1 MLEWI
6 KKLLSQISTVWGKW
20 TIIQKIIFAGIL
32 VGALMGL
39 VLLFTVSSTPS
50 MVPLLGVPI
59 TDQDTNDRIMLKLDE
74 EGVSY
79 KLNADGRI
87 YVPDDKIAR
96 SMRSILIRE
105 DLIPSETDPW
115 AIFDVERWTLTD
127 FERDVNLRRAIT
139 ASLEQHI
146 KALADVD
153 NAQVSLVM
161 PEKTLF
167 SSEQNPVTVSVIITP
182 RPGSDISTSRPKVEG
197 IVKLI
202 QFAVEGLTEDNI
214 TILDY
219 SGNILNDFEGLESID
234 RLELTSRM
242 LKQKKSLE
250 VQYTNTILGSLQNV
264 FTPKRVNIVN
274 IDIDLEFINKT
285 ISTEEHFPIVLRED
299 DPTTPYS
306 ELDTVNSITL
316 SRNDT
321 SENFEGTGFN
331 PEGPPGQE
339 GQTAPA
345 YKDMNNL
352 VGKYESDSTTQNEVV
367 NTRNI
372 REEKSPFQIARI
384 SVAVAVDG
392 IWSWDY
398 DEKGKPILEKGRI
411 KRLYTPVSDEDLAK
425 AMTLVQHAVGFS
437 NGRGDSV
444 TVQHIP
450 FDRTDEFKA
459 EDSEWRRQQQIQQTM
474 LYSIVA
480 LIILIAAF
488 FVYRAIAKEL
498 ERRRRLREEE
508 LARQHQALR
517 EQTLRQAEE
526 EGIDVEMSVQERAR
540 MEMQE
545 NAKNMARE
553 HPEDVAN
560 LIRTWMVEES

>member
-6 KKLLSQISTVWGKW
+6 KKLISQIGLIWGKW
-20 TIIQKIIFAGIL
+20 SIVQKLIFAGIL
-32 VGALMGL
+32 TGAAVGI
-39 VLLFTVSSTPS
+39 VLLFTVSSSPS
-50 MVPLLGVPI
+50 MVPLLGIPI
-59 TDQDTNDRIMLKLDE
+59 TDQSQNERIILKLDE
-74 EGVSY
+74 EGVNY
-79 KLNADGRI
+79 KLNADGKI
-87 YVPDDKIAR
+87 YVSDDKVAR
-96 SMRSILIRE
+96 RMRSVLIRE
-105 DLIPSETDPW
+105 DLIPTGTDPW

-139 ASLEQHI
+139 ANLEQHI
-146 KALADVD
+146 KALSDVD
-153 NAQVSLVM
+153 NAQVSLVI
-161 PEKTLF
+161 PERTLF
-167 SSEQNPVTVSVIITP
+167 SSDQNPTTVSVIITP
-182 RPGSDISTSRPKVEG
+182 RPGSDISESRAKVEG

-202 QFAVEGLTEDNI
+202 QFAVEGLEADNI

-219 SGNILNDFEGLESID
+219 SGKILNDFENMGKLD
-234 RLELTSRM
+234 DLMLTSRM
-242 LKQKKSLE
+242 LKQKHSLE
-250 VQYTNTILGSLQNV
+250 VQYTNTILASLQNV
-264 FTPKRVNIVN
+264 FTAKRVNIVN

-285 ISTEEHFPIVLRED
+285 IVTEEHFPIIVRED
-299 DPTTPYS
+299 NPETPYS

-316 SRNDT
+316 SKNSS
-321 SENFEGTGFN
+321 SELFEGTGFN

-345 YKDMNNL
+345 YKDLNNL
-352 VGKYESDSTTQNEVV
+352 VGKYESKSETQNEVV

-372 REEKSPFQIARI
+372 QEQKSPFNIARM

-392 IWSWDY
+392 IWNWDY
-398 DEKGKPILEKGRI
+398 DDNGKPLVEKGSI
-411 KRLYTPVSDEDLAK
+411 KRIYSPVSDEDLAK
-425 AMTLVQHAVGFS
+425 AMTLVQHAVGYS
-437 NGRGDSV
+437 TARGDTV

-450 FDRTDEFKA
+450 FDRTSEFRA
-459 EDSEWRRQQQIQQTM
+459 EDDEYRRQQQIQQTV
-474 LYSIVA
+474 LFSIIA
-480 LIILIAAF
+480 LVILIASF
-488 FVYRAIAKEL
+488 FIFRMISKEL

-508 LARQHQALR
+508 LARQHQAMR

-560 LIRTWMVEES
+560 LIRTWLAEE

>member
-6 KKLLSQISTVWGKW
+6 KKLLSQITTVWGKW
-20 TIIQKIIFAGIL
+20 SIIQKMIFSGILIGAVAGI
-32 VGALMGL
+32 
-39 VLLFTVSSTPS
+39 VLLFTVSSSPS

-59 TDQDTNDRIMLKLDE
+59 TDQDSNDRIMLKLDE

-79 KLNADGRI
+79 RLNADGRI
-87 YVPDDKIAR
+87 YVSDEKTAR
-96 SMRSILIRE
+96 NMRSLLIRE
-105 DLIPSETDPW
+105 DLIPSDTDPW

-139 ASLEQHI
+139 SSLEQHI
-146 KALADVD
+146 EALADVD
-153 NAQVSLVM
+153 NARVSLVM
-161 PEKTLF
+161 PERTLF
-167 SSEQNPVTVSVIITP
+167 ASEQNPVTVSAVITP
-182 RPGSDISTSRPKVEG
+182 KPGSDIATSRNKVEG
-197 IVKLI
+197 IVKLV
-202 QFAVEGLTEDNI
+202 QFAVEGLQEENI
-214 TILDY
+214 TILDFN
-219 SGNILNDFEGLESID
+219 GNILNDFEGLESLD

-250 VQYTNTILGSLQNV
+250 VQYTNTILASLQNV

-285 ISTEEHFPIVLRED
+285 IATEEHFPITVRED
-299 DPTTPYS
+299 NPETPYS
-306 ELDTVNSITL
+306 ELETVNSITL
-316 SRNDT
+316 SE
-321 SENFEGTGFN
+321 SESAENFEGTGFN

-345 YKDMNNL
+345 YKDLNNL
-352 VGKYESDSTTQNEVV
+352 VGKYESNSTTRNEVV

-372 REEKSPFQIARI
+372 QEEKSPFDISRI

-392 IWSWDY
+392 IWNWDY
-398 DEKGKPILEKGRI
+398 DEKGKPNIEKGSI
-411 KRLYTPVSDEDLAK
+411 KRVYTPVSDEDLAK
-425 AMTLVQHAVGFS
+425 ALTLVQHAVGYS
-437 NGRGDSV
+437 TARGDTV

-450 FDRTDEFKA
+450 FDRSEEFKA
-459 EDSEWRRQQQIQQTM
+459 EDAEYRRQQQIQQTM
-474 LYSIVA
+474 LYSIIA

-488 FVYRAIAKEL
+488 FIYRAIAKEL

-508 LARQHQALR
+508 LARQHQAMR

-560 LIRTWMVEES
+560 LIRTWLAEE

>member
-6 KKLLSQISTVWGKW
+6 KKLLGQITTVWGKW
-20 TIIQKIIFAGIL
+20 SIVQKLIFSGIL
-32 VGALMGL
+32 IGALVGI
-39 VLLFTVSSTPS
+39 VLLFTVSSSPS

-59 TDQDTNDRIMLKLDE
+59 TDQDSNDRIMLKLDE
-74 EGVSY
+74 EGIAY
-79 KLNADGRI
+79 KLNTDGRI
-87 YVPDDKIAR
+87 YVSDEKTAR
-96 SMRSILIRE
+96 NMRSLLIRE
-105 DLIPSETDPW
+105 DLIPSDTDPW

-139 ASLEQHI
+139 SSLEQHI
-146 KALADVD
+146 EALADVD

-161 PEKTLF
+161 PERTLF
-167 SSEQNPVTVSVIITP
+167 ASEQNPVTVSAVITP
-182 RPGSDISTSRPKVEG
+182 RPGSDIATNRNKVEG
-197 IVKLI
+197 IVKLVK
-202 QFAVEGLTEDNI
+202 FAVEGLEEENI
-214 TILDY
+214 TILDFN
-219 SGNILNDFEGLESID
+219 GTILNDFEGLESLD
-234 RLELTSRM
+234 RLELTNRM

-250 VQYTNTILGSLQNV
+250 VQYTNTILASLQNV

-285 ISTEEHFPIVLRED
+285 IATEEHFPITVRED
-299 DPTTPYS
+299 NPETPYS
-306 ELDTVNSITL
+306 ELETVNSITL
-316 SRNDT
+316 SESN
-321 SENFEGTGFN
+321 SAENFEGTGFN

-345 YKDMNNL
+345 YKDLNNL
-352 VGKYESDSTTQNEVV
+352 VGKYESNSTTRNEVV

-372 REEKSPFQIARI
+372 QEEKSPFQIARI

-392 IWSWDY
+392 IWNWDY
-398 DEKGKPILEKGRI
+398 DEKGKAVIEKGSI

-425 AMTLVQHAVGFS
+425 ALTLVQHAVGYS
-437 NGRGDSV
+437 TARGDTV

-450 FDRTDEFKA
+450 FDRSDEFKA
-459 EDSEWRRQQQIQQTM
+459 EDAEYRRQQQIQQTL
-474 LYSIVA
+474 LYSIIA

-488 FVYRAIAKEL
+488 FIYRAIAKEL

-508 LARQHQALR
+508 LARQHQAMR

-560 LIRTWMVEES
+560 LIRTWLAEE

>member
-6 KKLLSQISTVWGKW
+6 KKLLGQITTVWGKW
-20 TIIQKIIFAGIL
+20 SIVQKLIFSGIL
-32 VGALMGL
+32 IGAVVGI
-39 VLLFTVSSTPS
+39 VLLFTVSSSPS

-59 TDQDTNDRIMLKLDE
+59 TDQDSNDRIMLKLDE
-74 EGVSY
+74 EGIAY
-79 KLNADGRI
+79 RLNADGRI
-87 YVPDDKIAR
+87 YVSDEKTAR
-96 SMRSILIRE
+96 NMRSLLIRE
-105 DLIPSETDPW
+105 DLIPSDTDPW

-146 KALADVD
+146 EALADVD

-161 PEKTLF
+161 PERTLF
-167 SSEQNPVTVSVIITP
+167 ASEQNPVTVSAVITP
-182 RPGSDISTSRPKVEG
+182 RPGSDIATNRNKVEG
-197 IVKLI
+197 IVKLV
-202 QFAVEGLTEDNI
+202 QFAVEGLDEENI
-214 TILDY
+214 TILDFN
-219 SGNILNDFEGLESID
+219 GTILNDFEGLESLD

-250 VQYTNTILGSLQNV
+250 VQYTNTILASLQNV

-285 ISTEEHFPIVLRED
+285 IATEEHFPITVRED
-299 DPTTPYS
+299 DPETPYS
-306 ELDTVNSITL
+306 ELETVNSITL
-316 SRNDT
+316 SESN
-321 SENFEGTGFN
+321 SAENFEGTGFN

-345 YKDMNNL
+345 YKDLNNL
-352 VGKYESDSTTQNEVV
+352 VGRYESNSTTRNEVV

-372 REEKSPFQIARI
+372 QEEKSPFQIARI

-392 IWSWDY
+392 IWNWDY
-398 DEKGKPILEKGRI
+398 DEKGKAVIEKGSI
-411 KRLYTPVSDEDLAK
+411 KRVYTPVSDEDLAK
-425 AMTLVQHAVGFS
+425 ALTLVQHAVGYS
-437 NGRGDSV
+437 TARGDTV

-450 FDRTDEFKA
+450 FDRSDEFKA
-459 EDSEWRRQQQIQQTM
+459 EDAEYRRQQQIQQTL
-474 LYSIVA
+474 LYSIIA

-488 FVYRAIAKEL
+488 FIYRAIAKEL

-508 LARQHQALR
+508 LARQHQAMR

-560 LIRTWMVEES
+560 LIRTWLAEE

>member
-6 KKLLSQISTVWGKW
+6 RKLLSRISTVWGKW
-20 TIIQKIIFAGIL
+20 SLVQKLIFSGIL
-32 VGALMGL
+32 AGALVGII
-39 VLLFTVSSTPS
+39 LLFTVSSTPS

-79 KLNADGRI
+79 RLNADGRI
-87 YVPDDKIAR
+87 YVSDEKAAR
-96 SMRSILIRE
+96 NMRSLLIRE

-139 ASLEQHI
+139 SSLEQHI
-146 KALADVD
+146 EALADVD
-153 NAQVSLVM
+153 NAEVSLVM

-167 SSEQNPVTVSVIITP
+167 ASEQNPVTVSAVLTP
-182 RPGSDISTSRPKVEG
+182 RPGSDISENRNKIEG

-219 SGNILNDFEGLESID
+219 NGTILNDFRGMENLD

-242 LKQKKSLE
+242 LRQKKSLE
-250 VQYTNTILGSLQNV
+250 IQYTNTILTSLQNV

-285 ISTEEHFPIVLRED
+285 IATEEHFPIVVRED
-299 DPTTPYS
+299 NPETPYS

-316 SRNDT
+316 SQSDS
-321 SENFEGTGFN
+321 SELFEGTGFN

-352 VGKYESDSTTQNEVV
+352 VGKYESNSTTRNEVV

-372 REEKSPFQIARI
+372 QEEKSPFEIARI

-392 IWSWDY
+392 IWNWDY
-398 DEKGKPILEKGRI
+398 DEKGKPVLERGSI

-425 AMTLVQHAVGFS
+425 ALTLVQHAVGFS
-437 NGRGDSV
+437 TARGDTV

-450 FDRTDEFKA
+450 FDRSEEFKA
-459 EDSEWRRQQQIQQTM
+459 EDAEWRRQQQIQQTM
-474 LYSIVA
+474 LYSIIA

-488 FVYRAIAKEL
+488 FIYRAIAKEL

-508 LARQHQALR
+508 LARQHQAMR

-560 LIRTWMVEES
+560 LIRTWLAEE

>member
-6 KKLLSQISTVWGKW
+6 KKLVSQIGSIWGKW
-20 TIIQKIIFAGIL
+20 SIIQKLIFAGIL
-32 VGALMGL
+32 TGAVVGII
-39 VLLFTVSSTPS
+39 LLFTVSSTPS

-59 TDQDTNDRIMLKLDE
+59 TDETQNDRIIMKLDE

-87 YVPDDKIAR
+87 YVDDDKTAKR
-96 SMRSILIRE
+96 MRSLLIRE
-105 DLIPSETDPW
+105 DLIPTGTDPW

-139 ASLEQHI
+139 SSLEQHI
-146 KALADVD
+146 KALGDVD
-153 NAQVSLVM
+153 NAQVSLVL

-167 SSEQNPVTVSVIITP
+167 SSEQNPTTASVIITP
-182 RPGSDISTSRPKVEG
+182 RPGSDIAENRKKIEG

-202 QFAVEGLTEDNI
+202 QFAVEGLDGENI

-219 SGNILNDFEGLESID
+219 SGRILNDFEGLESLD

-250 VQYTNTILGSLQNV
+250 VQYTNTILASLQNV
-264 FTPKRVNIVN
+264 FTAKRVNIVN

-285 ISTEEHFPIVLRED
+285 IATEEHFPITVRED
-299 DPTTPYS
+299 NPETPYS
-306 ELDTVNSITL
+306 ELETVNSITL
-316 SRNDT
+316 SENH
-321 SENFEGTGFN
+321 SNENFEGTGFN

-339 GQTAPA
+339 GQTPPA
-345 YKDMNNL
+345 YKDLNNL
-352 VGKYESDSTTQNEVV
+352 VGKYESNSSTRNEVV

-372 REEKSPFQIARI
+372 QEEKSPFQISRI

-392 IWSWDY
+392 IWNWDY
-398 DEKGKPILEKGRI
+398 DDKGKPVLEKGSI
-411 KRLYTPVSDEDLAK
+411 KRIYTPVSDVDLGK
-425 AMTLVQHAVGFS
+425 AQTLVEHAVGYS
-437 NGRGDSV
+437 TARGDTV

-450 FDRTDEFKA
+450 FDRTAEFKA
-459 EDSEWRRQQQIQQTM
+459 EDDEYRRQQQIQQT
-474 LYSIVA
+474 LLFSIVA

-488 FVYRAIAKEL
+488 FIFRMISKEL

-508 LARQHQALR
+508 LARQHQAMR

-526 EGIDVEMSVQERAR
+526 EGIDVEMSVQDRAR
-540 MEMQE
+540 LEMQE

-560 LIRTWMVEES
+560 LIRTWLAEE

>member
-6 KKLLSQISTVWGKW
+6 KKLVSQIGSVWGKW
-20 TIIQKIIFAGIL
+20 SIIQKLIFAGIL
-32 VGALMGL
+32 TGAVVGI

-59 TDQDTNDRIMLKLDE
+59 TDQTQNDRIIMKLDE

-87 YVPDDKIAR
+87 YVDDDKTAKR
-96 SMRSILIRE
+96 MRSLLIRE
-105 DLIPSETDPW
+105 DLIPTGTDPW

-139 ASLEQHI
+139 SSLEQHI
-146 KALADVD
+146 KALGDID
-153 NAQVSLVM
+153 NAQVSLVL
-161 PEKTLF
+161 PERTLF
-167 SSEQNPVTVSVIITP
+167 ASDQNPTTASVIITP
-182 RPGSDISTSRPKVEG
+182 RPGSDIAENRKKIEG

-202 QFAVEGLTEDNI
+202 QFAVEGLSAENI
-214 TILDY
+214 SILDY
-219 SGNILNDFEGLESID
+219 SGRILNDFEGLESLD

-250 VQYTNTILGSLQNV
+250 VQYTNTILASLQNV
-264 FTPKRVNIVN
+264 FTAKRVNIVN

-285 ISTEEHFPIVLRED
+285 IATEEHFPITVRED
-299 DPTTPYS
+299 NPETPYS
-306 ELDTVNSITL
+306 ELETVNSITL
-316 SRNDT
+316 SENN
-321 SENFEGTGFN
+321 SNENFEGTGFN

-339 GQTAPA
+339 GQTPPA
-345 YKDMNNL
+345 YKDLNNL
-352 VGKYESDSTTQNEVV
+352 VGRYESNSSTRNEVV

-372 REEKSPFQIARI
+372 QEEKSPFQIARI

-392 IWSWDY
+392 IWNWDY
-398 DEKGKPILEKGRI
+398 DDKGKPIIDKGSI
-411 KRLYTPVSDEDLAK
+411 KRIYTPVSDVDLGK
-425 AMTLVQHAVGFS
+425 AQTLVEHAVGYS
-437 NGRGDSV
+437 TARGDSV

-450 FDRTDEFKA
+450 FDRTSEFKA
-459 EDSEWRRQQQIQQTM
+459 EDDEYRRQQQIQQTM
-474 LYSIVA
+474 LFSIVA

-488 FVYRAIAKEL
+488 FIFRMISKEL

-508 LARQHQALR
+508 LARQHQAMR

-526 EGIDVEMSVQERAR
+526 EGIDVEMSVQDRAR
-540 MEMQE
+540 LEMQE

-560 LIRTWMVEES
+560 LIRTWLAEE

>member
-6 KKLLSQISTVWGKW
+6 RKLLSRISTVWGKW
-20 TIIQKIIFAGIL
+20 SLVQKLIFSGIL
-32 VGALMGL
+32 AGAFVGI
-39 VLLFTVSSTPS
+39 VLLFTVSSSPS

-79 KLNADGRI
+79 RLNADGRI
-87 YVPDDKIAR
+87 YVSDEKAAR
-96 SMRSILIRE
+96 NMRSLLIRE

-139 ASLEQHI
+139 SSLEQHI
-146 KALADVD
+146 EALGDVD
-153 NAQVSLVM
+153 NAEVSLVM

-167 SSEQNPVTVSVIITP
+167 ASEQNPVTVSAVLTP
-182 RPGSDISTSRPKVEG
+182 RPGSDIGENRNKIEG

-214 TILDY
+214 TILDFN
-219 SGNILNDFEGLESID
+219 GTILNDFKGMENLD
-234 RLELTSRM
+234 RLELTNRM

-250 VQYTNTILGSLQNV
+250 VQYTNTILASLQNV

-285 ISTEEHFPIVLRED
+285 IATEEHFPIVVRED
-299 DPTTPYS
+299 NPETPYS

-316 SRNDT
+316 SQSNS
-321 SENFEGTGFN
+321 SELFEGTGFN

-352 VGKYESDSTTQNEVV
+352 VGKYESNSTTRNEVV

-372 REEKSPFQIARI
+372 QEEKSPFEIARI

-392 IWSWDY
+392 IWNWDY
-398 DEKGKPILEKGRI
+398 DEKGKPVLERGGI

-425 AMTLVQHAVGFS
+425 ALTLVQHAVGFS
-437 NGRGDSV
+437 TARGDTV

-450 FDRTDEFKA
+450 FDRTEEFKA
-459 EDSEWRRQQQIQQTM
+459 EDAEWRRQQQIQQTM
-474 LYSIVA
+474 LYSIIA

-488 FVYRAIAKEL
+488 FIYRAIAKEL

-508 LARQHQALR
+508 LARQHQAMR

-560 LIRTWMVEES
+560 LIRTWLAEE

>member
-1 MLEWI
+1 MLEWF
-6 KKLLSQISTVWGKW
+6 KKLLSQVTKVWGKW
-20 TIIQKIIFAGIL
+20 SIIQKLIFSGILIGAIAGI
-32 VGALMGL
+32 
-39 VLLFTVSSTPS
+39 VLLFSVSSTPS

-59 TDQDTNDRIMLKLDE
+59 TDEDKNDRIMLKLDE
-74 EGVSY
+74 EGISY
-79 KLNADGRI
+79 RLNADGRI
-87 YVPDDKIAR
+87 YVSDEKTAR
-96 SMRSILIRE
+96 NMRSILIRE
-105 DLIPSETDPW
+105 DLIPSDTDPW

-139 ASLEQHI
+139 SSLEQHI
-146 KALADVD
+146 EALADVD

-167 SSEQNPVTVSVIITP
+167 SSEQNPVTVSVVITP
-182 RPGSDISTSRPKVEG
+182 RPGSDIGTNRNKVEG

-202 QFAVEGLTEDNI
+202 QFAVEGLEEENI
-214 TILDY
+214 TILDFN
-219 SGNILNDFEGLESID
+219 GNILNDFEGMESLD

-250 VQYTNTILGSLQNV
+250 VQYTNTILASLQNV
-264 FTPKRVNIVN
+264 FTAKRVNIVN

-285 ISTEEHFPIVLRED
+285 IATEEHFPITVRED
-299 DPTTPYS
+299 NPETPYS
-306 ELDTVNSITL
+306 ELETVNSITL
-316 SRNDT
+316 SQSD
-321 SENFEGTGFN
+321 SAENFEGTGFN

-345 YKDMNNL
+345 YKDLNSL
-352 VGKYESDSTTQNEVV
+352 VGKYESSSTTRNEVV

-372 REEKSPFQIARI
+372 QEEKSPFQIARI

-392 IWSWDY
+392 IWNWDY
-398 DEKGKPILEKGRI
+398 DEKGKPLVEKGSI
-411 KRLYTPVSDEDLAK
+411 KRLYTPVSDEDLGK
-425 AMTLVQHAVGFS
+425 ALTLVQHAVGYS
-437 NGRGDSV
+437 TARGDTV

-450 FDRTDEFKA
+450 FDRSDEFKSEDA
-459 EDSEWRRQQQIQQTM
+459 EYRRQQQIQQTM
-474 LYSIVA
+474 LYSIIA

-488 FVYRAIAKEL
+488 FIYRAIAKEL

-508 LARQHQALR
+508 LARQHQAMR

-526 EGIDVEMSVQERAR
+526 EGIDVEMSVQDRAR

-560 LIRTWMVEES
+560 LIRTWMAEE

>member
-6 KKLLSQISTVWGKW
+6 KKLLSQIGTIWGKW
-20 TIIQKIIFAGIL
+20 SIVQKLIFAGIL
-32 VGALMGL
+32 TGAVVGI
-39 VLLFTVSSTPS
+39 VLLFTVSSSPS

-59 TDQDTNDRIMLKLDE
+59 TDQSQNERIILKLDE
-74 EGVSY
+74 EGVNY
-79 KLNADGRI
+79 KLDADGKI
-87 YVPDDKIAR
+87 FVSDDKVAR
-96 SMRSILIRE
+96 RMRSLLIRE
-105 DLIPSETDPW
+105 DLIPTGTDPW

-139 ASLEQHI
+139 ANLEQHI
-146 KALADVD
+146 KALGDID
-153 NAQVSLVM
+153 NAQVSLVI
-161 PEKTLF
+161 PERTLF
-167 SSEQNPVTVSVIITP
+167 SSDQNPTTVSAVITP
-182 RPGSDISTSRPKVEG
+182 RPGSDISENRVKVEG

-202 QFAVEGLTEDNI
+202 QFAVEGLEADNI

-219 SGNILNDFEGLESID
+219 SGKILNDFENMGKLD
-234 RLELTSRM
+234 DLMLTSRM
-242 LKQKKSLE
+242 LKQKRSLE
-250 VQYTNTILGSLQNV
+250 VQYTNTILASLQNV
-264 FTPKRVNIVN
+264 FTAKRVNIVN

-285 ISTEEHFPIVLRED
+285 IATEEHFPITVRED
-299 DPTTPYS
+299 NPETPYS
-306 ELDTVNSITL
+306 ELETVNSITL
-316 SRNDT
+316 SKNSS
-321 SENFEGTGFN
+321 SELFEGTGFN

-345 YKDMNNL
+345 YKDLNNL
-352 VGKYESDSTTQNEVV
+352 VGSYESNSETQNEVV

-372 REEKSPFQIARI
+372 QEQKSPFNIARM

-392 IWSWDY
+392 IWNWDY
-398 DEKGKPILEKGRI
+398 DDKGKPVIERGSI
-411 KRLYTPVSDEDLAK
+411 KRIYTAVSDEDLSK
-425 AMTLVQHAVGFS
+425 ALTLVQHAVGFS
-437 NGRGDSV
+437 TARGDTV

-450 FDRTDEFKA
+450 FDRSSEFKS
-459 EDSEWRRQQQIQQTM
+459 EDDEYRRQQQIQQTV
-474 LYSIVA
+474 LFSIIA
-480 LIILIAAF
+480 LVILIAAF
-488 FVYRAIAKEL
+488 FIFRMISKEL

-508 LARQHQALR
+508 LARQHQAMR

-560 LIRTWMVEES
+560 LIRTWLAEE

>member
-6 KKLLSQISTVWGKW
+6 RKLLSRISTVWSKW
-20 TIIQKIIFAGIL
+20 SLVQKLIFSGILAGAFAGII
-32 VGALMGL
+32 
-39 VLLFTVSSTPS
+39 LLFTVSSTPS

-79 KLNADGRI
+79 RLNADGRI
-87 YVPDDKIAR
+87 YVSDEKAAR
-96 SMRSILIRE
+96 NMRSLLIRE

-139 ASLEQHI
+139 SSLEQHI
-146 KALADVD
+146 EALGDVD
-153 NAQVSLVM
+153 NAEVSLVM

-167 SSEQNPVTVSVIITP
+167 ASEQNPVTVSVVLTP
-182 RPGSDISTSRPKVEG
+182 RPGSDISENRNKIEG

-214 TILDY
+214 TILDFN
-219 SGNILNDFEGLESID
+219 GTILNDFKGMENLD
-234 RLELTSRM
+234 RLELTNRM

-285 ISTEEHFPIVLRED
+285 IATEEHFPIVVRED
-299 DPTTPYS
+299 NPETPYS

-316 SRNDT
+316 SQSDS
-321 SENFEGTGFN
+321 SEVFEGTGFN

-352 VGKYESDSTTQNEVV
+352 VGKYESNSTTRNEVV

-372 REEKSPFQIARI
+372 QEEKSPFEIARI

-392 IWSWDY
+392 IWNWDY
-398 DEKGKPILEKGRI
+398 DEKGKPVLEKGGI
-411 KRLYTPVSDEDLAK
+411 KRLYTPVSDEDLSK
-425 AMTLVQHAVGFS
+425 ALTLVQHAVGFS
-437 NGRGDSV
+437 TARGDTV

-450 FDRTDEFKA
+450 FDRSEEFKA
-459 EDSEWRRQQQIQQTM
+459 EDAEWRRQQQIQQTM
-474 LYSIVA
+474 LYSIIA

-488 FVYRAIAKEL
+488 FIYRAIAKEL

-508 LARQHQALR
+508 LARQHQAMR

-560 LIRTWMVEES
+560 LIRTWLAEE

>member
-6 KKLLSQISTVWGKW
+6 KKLLSQIGLVWGKW
-20 TIIQKIIFAGIL
+20 SIVQKLIFAGIL
-32 VGALMGL
+32 TGAAVGI
-39 VLLFTVSSTPS
+39 VLLFTVSSSPS
-50 MVPLLGVPI
+50 MVPLLGIPI
-59 TDQDTNDRIMLKLDE
+59 TDQSQNERIILKLDE
-74 EGVSY
+74 EGVNY
-79 KLNADGRI
+79 KLNADGKI
-87 YVPDDKIAR
+87 YVSDDKVAR
-96 SMRSILIRE
+96 RMRSVLIRE
-105 DLIPSETDPW
+105 DLIPTGTDPW

-139 ASLEQHI
+139 ANLEQHI
-146 KALADVD
+146 KALGDVD
-153 NAQVSLVM
+153 NAQVSLVI
-161 PEKTLF
+161 PERTLF
-167 SSEQNPVTVSVIITP
+167 SSDQNPTTVSVIITP
-182 RPGSDISTSRPKVEG
+182 RPGSDISESRVKVEG

-202 QFAVEGLTEDNI
+202 QFAVEGLEADNI

-219 SGNILNDFEGLESID
+219 SGKILNDFENLGKLD
-234 RLELTSRM
+234 DLMLTSRM
-242 LKQKKSLE
+242 LKQKRSLE
-250 VQYTNTILGSLQNV
+250 VQYTNTILASLQNV
-264 FTPKRVNIVN
+264 FTAKRVNIVN

-285 ISTEEHFPIVLRED
+285 IATEEHFPITIRED
-299 DPTTPYS
+299 NPETPYS

-316 SRNDT
+316 SKNSS
-321 SENFEGTGFN
+321 SELFEGTGFN

-345 YKDMNNL
+345 YKDLNNL
-352 VGKYESDSTTQNEVV
+352 VGTYESKSETQNEVV

-372 REEKSPFQIARI
+372 QEQKSPFNIARI

-392 IWSWDY
+392 IWNWDY
-398 DEKGKPILEKGRI
+398 DDKGKPLVEKGSI

-425 AMTLVQHAVGFS
+425 ALTLVQHAVGYTTA
-437 NGRGDSV
+437 RGDTV

-450 FDRTDEFKA
+450 FDRTSEFRA
-459 EDSEWRRQQQIQQTM
+459 EDDEYRRQQQIQQTV
-474 LYSIVA
+474 LFSIIA
-480 LIILIAAF
+480 LVILIAAF
-488 FVYRAIAKEL
+488 FIFRMISKEL

-508 LARQHQALR
+508 LARQHQAMR

-560 LIRTWMVEES
+560 LIRTWLAEE